1 MNQDQDS
8 FLFIPHPS
16 SLIPHPCRESPLG
29 MIVTDLSMNARQNP
43 APGRDSPSKRS
54 DHTQFIQN
62 KQKSEGFSGN
72 RIPLPKKSDVP
83 RSLPP
88 AISACLGPVC
98 SVQFY
103 QAAKCCP
110 R

>member
-1 MNQDQDS
+1 MRDES
-8 FLFIPHPS
+8 RPRLFLIHPS

-43 APGRDSPSKRS
+43 APGRDSPSPRS

-62 KQKSEGFSGN
+62 KQKSEGFSRS
-72 RIPLPKKSDVP
+72 RIPLPKKSDLP

-88 AISACLGPVC
+88 AISACLGPVFI
-98 SVQFY
+98 VQFY